1 MAERKRRAKGEGGIR
16 QREDGRWEA
25 TVELGWR
32 DGRRVRKSIY
42 GRTKA
47 EVAGKLRNAQVKTDR
62 GLPLGDQRRTLSAL
76 LDSWL
81 EGQRHGEKA
90 AATLDQYEWAIEKHL
105 KPALGRTK
113 LVHLSPEDVE
123 GMLRRRAQAGASKST
138 LVRIRTVLSMALQE
152 AVRRDQV
159 ARNAAELA
167 ETPAAPKRLSRS
179 LTIEEA
185 KRLLVAAVGNRLEAA
200 YVTMLM
206 LGLRPGEALG
216 LRWEDVDLKDRIVKV
231 RQALRRGHDSRL
243 ELGVLKTAGSRRTL
257 AVPSPVIEALK
268 AHRRRQLEERIK
280 AGPAWV
286 DSGLVFTTE
295 IGTWVDPRNFR
306 RAFAAVCKKAELG
319 AWHPH
324 ELRHST
330 VSLLSAAG
338 VPEEEIA
345 DVVGHMTTRMT
356 HEVYRHQV
364 TPTIDAGQEPMERLF
379 GSIGGQI
386 GGQTADGGPSED

>member
-138 LVRIRTVLSMALQE
+138 LV
-152 AVRRDQV
+152 
-159 ARNAAELA
+159 
-167 ETPAAPKRLSRS
+167 
-179 LTIEEA
+179 
-185 KRLLVAAVGNRLEAA
+185 
-200 YVTMLM
+200 
-206 LGLRPGEALG
+206 
-216 LRWEDVDLKDRIVKV
+216 
-231 RQALRRGHDSRL
+231 
-243 ELGVLKTAGSRRTL
+243 
-257 AVPSPVIEALK
+257 
-268 AHRRRQLEERIK
+268 
-280 AGPAWV
+280 
-286 DSGLVFTTE
+286 
-295 IGTWVDPRNFR
+295 
-306 RAFAAVCKKAELG
+306 
-319 AWHPH
+319 
-324 ELRHST
+324 
-330 VSLLSAAG
+330 
-338 VPEEEIA
+338 
-345 DVVGHMTTRMT
+345 
-356 HEVYRHQV
+356 
-364 TPTIDAGQEPMERLF
+364 
-379 GSIGGQI
+379 
-386 GGQTADGGPSED
+386 